1 MPKGVENLIGGQ
13 PNFSCPLDSILPP
26 DEEPSALPYKMYI
39 PLDMPLELTFKK
51 TVECTWIICF
61 NLICPVHHDAEVS
74 EMIALTGNILPV
86 HTYPLIR
93 YRIITKFRY
102 TVHI

>member
-1 MPKGVENLIGGQ
+1 MPDFLPPSLVFYALRGRKFDRGAAKFFVQFESDFYN
-13 PNFSCPLDSILPP
+13 PLDT
-26 DEEPSALPYKMYI
+26 
-39 PLDMPLELTFKK
+39 PLELTLNK

-93 YRIITKFRY
+93 YRIIIKSRY